1 MYGTGRCESNAI
13 FLSVFRFRIWWCGEW
28 TEVLIDDRLPVVNG
42 KLVFIHAAT
51 LSPFWP
57 ALLEKA
63 YAK

>member
-1 MYGTGRCESNAI
+1 MHLPIYHS
-13 FLSVFRFRIWWCGEW
+13 LFRFRIWWCGEW

-42 KLVFIHAAT
+42 KQVFIHAQT
-51 LSPFWP
+51 MSPFWP